1 MAKKK
6 RSKYDDNFRR
16 EAVRLLETRGDRTA
30 GEVAESIGVSESML
44 WRWKKKF
51 GGSDKPTTNE
61 SGDADSAAELK
72 ELRKRI
78 RELEMERDIL
88 KKATAFFAKES
99 R

>member
-6 RSKYDDNFRR
+6 RTKYDDNFRR
-16 EAVRLLETRGDRTA
+16 EAVRLLETRGGRSA
-30 GEVAESIGVSESML
+30 GEVAESLGISESML

-51 GGSDKPTTNE
+51 GGSDKPTPSE
-61 SGDADSAAELK
+61 SGDADTAAEVK
-72 ELRKRI
+72 ELRKRV